1 MVRYWV
7 IAPYNYDSR
16 ESFDQAWD
24 YCRRNGV
31 IGIGWDLLGDLSR
44 ASRNEIKV
52 LYLRQAE
59 YRDNPETGNE
69 SRGYLS
75 LQRFWH
81 DIAIGD
87 RVIARA
93 GTKRIVGLGT
103 VSLEAFCSLEMGEEL
118 RSGLPMNLHTYFIKV
133 DWQDIE
139 HVFPISVLPR
149 DTVAETKKT
158 HKHWPALRNVLR
170 EVWQDVP

>member
-7 IAPYNYDSR
+7 IAPYNYDNR
-16 ESFDQAWD
+16 EAFEKAWD
-24 YCRRNGV
+24 YCRKNGV
-31 IGIGWDLLGDLSR
+31 IGIGWDLLGDLSL

-59 YRDNPETGNE
+59 YRNNPETGNE

-81 DIAIGD
+81 DIEIGD

-103 VSLEAFCSLEMGEEL
+103 VSTKAFYSLEMGEGL
-118 RSGLPMNLHTYFIKV
+118 RSGLPMNLHAYFIRVNWQTV
-133 DWQDIE
+133 D

-149 DTVAETKKT
+149 DAVAETKKA
-158 HKHWPALRNVLR
+158 HKHWPAFEGVLSQ
-170 EVWQDVP
+170 VWSDLA